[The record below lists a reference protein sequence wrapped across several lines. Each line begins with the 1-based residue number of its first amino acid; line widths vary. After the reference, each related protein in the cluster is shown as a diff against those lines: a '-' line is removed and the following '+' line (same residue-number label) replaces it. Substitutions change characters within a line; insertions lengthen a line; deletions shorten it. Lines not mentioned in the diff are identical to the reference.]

1 MTIHTNILRDNEKEI
16 AAKIHLRTSS
26 SEMCCGIMECSG
38 LHVDLSQGLDNEG
51 YTNYINLDTLTTKEV
66 DYLFQNIVEHLQS
79 RFRDTDIG
87 LLYFSDTIDCVG
99 DYSIDSDRPPI
110 RGFSF
115 SDFAEYLGI
124 EPLVTG
130 LNKNTDN
137 EVALFAI
144 NRETLENINK
154 RVV

>member
-1 MTIHTNILRDNEKEI
+1 MTIQTNILRDNEKEI
-16 AAKIHLRTSS
+16 AATINLRANSS
-26 SEMCCGIMECSG
+26 GMCGGMMECSG
-38 LHVDLSQGLDNEG
+38 LHIDLSQCFDNEG
-51 YTNYINLDTLTTKEV
+51 YMVYIDLNTLTTKEV
-66 DYLFQNIVEHLQS
+66 DYLFQKIVDYLS
-79 RFRDTDIG
+79 RRFDVTDTG
-87 LLYFSDTIDCVG
+87 LLYFSDTTDCVG
-99 DYSIDSDRPPI
+99 DYSIDSEQPPV

-124 EPLVTG
+124 EPLATG
-130 LNKNTDN
+130 FNRNTDN